1 MTVSGPNTNYWGFGG
16 GQEGSHW
23 DVTSQ
28 QEKKFEQSIVEK
40 GMKRVSDI
48 ITYKVILKS
57 NDKEEELQ
65 RFGNPFMT
73 RVIIRS
79 IGLHYEGRQD

>member
-1 MTVSGPNTNYWGFGG
+1 MKPDEYENFANYLTEVVKHFKEDWNIDFNYRSPVN
-16 GQEGSHW
+16 E
-23 DVTSQ
+23 
-28 QEKKFEQSIVEK
+28 
-40 GMKRVSDI
+40 RDI
-48 ITYKVILKS
+48 ITYKVILKL